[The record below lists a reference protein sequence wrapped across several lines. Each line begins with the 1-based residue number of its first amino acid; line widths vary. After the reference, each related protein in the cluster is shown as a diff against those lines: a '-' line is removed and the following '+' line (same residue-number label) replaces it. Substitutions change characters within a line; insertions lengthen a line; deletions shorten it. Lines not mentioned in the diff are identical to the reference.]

1 MFQSSRNFSI
11 GWCPND
17 KDCLVLEM
25 VTLVNRY
32 ISKMTGLLVTSES
45 SYLLIGSVITA
56 HWTCAMSMVFINKT
70 LVSGRAPSAD
80 ISVFIVWVQNLIG
93 VILILALNMLTVL
106 LGGRTEH
113 AKWDLS
119 TLLHPDMILSSV
131 TFTGT
136 LVFNNLMLKYISVAF
151 YQVARSLTLIF
162 VITFSMI
169 ILQEKITSR
178 VVLSSLFI
186 IMGFY
191 IGVDQ
196 EMLSSGVSPVGVM
209 YAIIASLLAAL
220 CGIFF
225 KRVQKKK
232 QLSSVQLTFNNCVI
246 SCAGLTPLMFST
258 SQLNNFL
265 SSSMSDDLTAR
276 ALLVL
281 SGVMSLSM
289 GWLSALQISLTSPL
303 THNIS
308 INAKSL
314 FQTVLAVIWSGESRA
329 WMWWLGNGLV
339 MAGIATYTAHRLHP
353 QNRAALNMD
362 IVIQEPIDNTRS
374 KS

>member
-1 MFQSSRNFSI
+1 MA
-11 GWCPND
+11 GA
-17 KDCLVLEM
+17 
-25 VTLVNRY
+25 
-32 ISKMTGLLVTSES
+32 LVTPES
-45 SYLLIGSVITA
+45 SYILIGTVLVA
-56 HWTCAMSMVFINKT
+56 HWTCAMSMVFINKA
-70 LVSGRAPSAD
+70 LVSGRSPSAD
-80 ISVFIVWVQNLIG
+80 ISLFIVWIQNLIG
-93 VILILALNMLTVL
+93 VALIQVMNLVTIIV
-106 LGGRTEH
+106 GGTWER

-119 TLLHPDMILSSV
+119 TLLHPDMIMSSV

-162 VITFSMI
+162 VITLSMI

-178 VVLSSLFI
+178 VVVASLFI
-186 IMGFY
+186 VMGFY

-196 EMLSSGVSPVGVM
+196 EMLSTGVNPLGIM
-209 YAIIASLLAAL
+209 YAVIASLLAAL

-232 QLSSVQLTFNNCVI
+232 MLSSVQLTFNNCLI
-246 SCAGLTPLMFST
+246 SSLGLTPLIFST

-265 SSSMSDDLTAR
+265 YSSMSEDLTAR
-276 ALLVL
+276 MLLFL
-281 SGVMSLSM
+281 SGIMSLSM

-329 WMWWLGNGLV
+329 WLWWLGNGLV
-339 MAGIATYTAHRLHP
+339 MTGIATYTAHKLNP
-353 QNRAALNMD
+353 QTRASLNMD
-362 IVIQEPIDNTRS
+362 VEIQAPHPTNRN
-374 KS
+374 K